1 MRLESSV
8 LSRTST
14 AATLESMSS
23 GWRVPGSARCHRPG
37 ARARQASDGTSV
49 APGEVFSANAIL
61 ASLDY
66 NDAKVIIDGKVE
78 SAELVGS
85 VDEVPEMAVLDGG
98 IKRAE
103 E

>member
-1 MRLESSV
+1 
-8 LSRTST
+8 
-14 AATLESMSS
+14 
-23 GWRVPGSARCHRPG
+23 
-37 ARARQASDGTSV
+37 V